1 MSRKTRG
8 EGMIAAAAA
17 LQKGAVSASSPSYMA
32 SAAHIG
38 NEEEELEAQLA
49 EAVSKEETEQVDLE

>member
-1 MSRKTRG
+1 
-8 EGMIAAAAA
+8 
-17 LQKGAVSASSPSYMA
+17 MA

-38 NEEEELEAQLA
+38 NEEEELEAQLP